1 MMNARLLSLS
11 VAAATAFSALPALAQ
26 ESLGK
31 PTPGA
36 IGFQEAA
43 TNQAAQIHSF
53 DAFLHWI
60 SAAIVVFVTVL
71 LLYCAW
77 KFSAKKNPTPARFT
91 HNAVLEVAWTAIPIL
106 ILIVIGVWSLPIL
119 YNQMTVP
126 KSDVVIK
133 ATGNQWYWSYNYPDE
148 DIDFDSIMLT
158 KDELEEYGY
167 AQDEYLL
174 ATDTAVVVP
183 VNSNVHMLITGS
195 DVIHAWTIPAFGVK
209 IDAMPGRLNEI
220 WFNANTVGTFF
231 GQCSELCGKDHA
243 YMPIVVKVMEQDDYD
258 AWLEEAKIAQGVLP
272 ATVQTA
278 AVMPQAAD

>member
-11 VAAATAFSALPALAQ
+11 VAAATTLSALPAMAQ
-26 ESLGK
+26 DALGK

-43 TNQAAQIHSF
+43 TGQAAQIHSF
-53 DAFLHWI
+53 DALLHWV
-60 SAAIVVFVTVL
+60 SFAIVVFVTVL
-71 LLYCAW
+71 LLYCAF

-91 HNAVLEVAWTAIPIL
+91 HNAALEVAWTGIPIL

-119 YNQMTVP
+119 YNQMTIP

-133 ATGNQWYWSYNYPDE
+133 ATGNQWYWSYSYPDE
-148 DIDFDSIMLT
+148 EIEFDSIMLA

-167 AQDEYLL
+167 QQDEYLL

-183 VNSNVHMLITGS
+183 VNSNIHLLLTGG

-209 IDAMPGRLNEI
+209 MDAMPGRLNEI

-243 YMPIVVKVMEQDDYD
+243 YMPIVVKVMEQEDYD
-258 AWLEEAKIAQGVLP
+258 AWLQETKVAQGVLP
-272 ATVQTA
+272 ATIQTA
-278 AVMPQAAD
+278 AVTSQAAD